1 MTAYE
6 IGKNSLML
14 NDTGISQVIDTLTY
28 VSGKLVEQKF
38 YEIPFEDYVPTV
50 LGEGAF
56 SDEMLYYTNYADSEG
71 FETGLVS
78 NTGRTASLEQVDT
91 HYEAIK
97 GKPIFWAKKTNYTV
111 LELRQAMKM
120 QNLPSLIER
129 RERVRQK
136 EWQLGI
142 QKVAFL
148 GCNGQAGLLNS
159 TASGV
164 TTDTTSLTGFLKGIA
179 DSALNSFV
187 GSIIGSYLNATQ
199 GTILPD
205 TFVIPLTDFAG
216 LGATVSSSFPIK
228 SRMDF
233 LLDAFKGA
241 TGNANFKILPCFY
254 CDKAKFDGA
263 NNVYALYSR
272 DEENLVYNINVD
284 YTVTQFASKDNFN
297 WESAGYGQF
306 TPVVIKRPQ
315 SIYYLK
321 HTA

>member
-1 MTAYE
+1 MATYE

-14 NDTGISQVIDTLTY
+14 NDTGLSQVIDTLTY

-38 YEIPFEDYVPTV
+38 YEIPFEQYVPTV

-56 SDEMLYYTNYADSEG
+56 SDLMLYYTNFADSEG

-78 NTGRTASLEQVDT
+78 NTGRTASLEAVDT
-91 HYEAIK
+91 HYESIEA
-97 GKPIFWAKKTNYTV
+97 KPIFWAKKTNYTV
-111 LELRQAMKM
+111 LELKQAMKM
-120 QNLPSLIER
+120 QNLPSLIEQ
-129 RERVRQK
+129 REKVRQK

-148 GCNGQAGLLNS
+148 GCNGQAGLLNNS
-159 TASGV
+159 SV
-164 TTDTTSLTGFLKGIA
+164 TVDTTSLTGFLSGIT
-179 DSALNSFV
+179 DSALNTFV
-187 GSIIGSYLNATQ
+187 AGIVGSYLSNTN

-254 CDKAKFDGA
+254 CDKAKYDGT

-284 YTVTQFASKDNFN
+284 YTVTHFASRDNFN
-297 WESAGYGQF
+297 YESAGYGQF
-306 TPVVIKRPQ
+306 TPVVLKRPQ
-315 SIYYLK
+315 SVYYLK

>member
-1 MTAYE
+1 MATYE

-14 NDTGISQVIDTLTY
+14 NDTGLSQVIDTLTY

-38 YEIPFEDYVPTV
+38 YEIPFEQYVPTV

-56 SDEMLYYTNYADSEG
+56 SDLMLYYTNFADSEG

-78 NTGRTASLEQVDT
+78 NTGRTASLEAVDT
-91 HYEAIK
+91 HYESIEA
-97 GKPIFWAKKTNYTV
+97 KPIFWAKKTNYTV
-111 LELRQAMKM
+111 LELKQAMKM
-120 QNLPSLIER
+120 QNLPSLIEQ
-129 RERVRQK
+129 REKVRQK

-148 GCNGQAGLLNS
+148 GCNGQAGLLNNS
-159 TASGV
+159 SV
-164 TTDTTSLTGFLKGIA
+164 TVDTTSLTGFLSGIT
-179 DSALNSFV
+179 DSALNTFV
-187 GSIIGSYLNATQ
+187 AGIIGSYLSNTN

-254 CDKAKFDGA
+254 CDKAKYDGT
-263 NNVYALYSR
+263 NNLYALYSR

-297 WESAGYGQF
+297 YESAGYGQF
-306 TPVVIKRPQ
+306 TPVVLKRPQ
-315 SIYYLK
+315 SVYYLK

>member
-1 MTAYE
+1 MATYE

-14 NDTGISQVIDTLTY
+14 NDTGLSQVIDTLTY

-38 YEIPFEDYVPTV
+38 YEIPFEQYVPTV

-56 SDEMLYYTNYADSEG
+56 SDLMLYYTNFADSEG

-78 NTGRTASLEQVDT
+78 NTGRTASLEAVDT
-91 HYEAIK
+91 HYESIEA
-97 GKPIFWAKKTNYTV
+97 KPIFWAKKTNYTV
-111 LELRQAMKM
+111 LELKQAMKM
-120 QNLPSLIER
+120 QNLPSLIEQ
-129 RERVRQK
+129 REKVRQK

-148 GCNGQAGLLNS
+148 GCNGQAGLLNNS
-159 TASGV
+159 NV
-164 TTDTTSLTGFLKGIA
+164 TVDTTSLTGLLSGITS
-179 DSALNSFV
+179 SALNTFV
-187 GSIIGSYLNATQ
+187 SGIIGSYLANTN
-199 GTILPD
+199 GVMLPD
-205 TFVIPLTDFAG
+205 TFVIPLKDFAG
-216 LGATVSSSFPIK
+216 LGSTVDSSFPIK

-254 CDKAKFDGA
+254 CDKANYDGT
-263 NNVYALYSR
+263 NNVYALYNR

-284 YTVTQFASKDNFN
+284 YTVTQFASRDNFN
-297 WESAGYGQF
+297 YESAGYGQF
-306 TPVVIKRPQ
+306 TPVVFKRPQ
-315 SIYYLK
+315 SVYYLK

>member
-1 MTAYE
+1 MATYE

-14 NDTGISQVIDTLTY
+14 NDTGLSQVIDTLTY

-38 YEIPFEDYVPTV
+38 YEIPFEQYVPTV

-56 SDEMLYYTNYADSEG
+56 SDLMLYYTNFADSEG

-78 NTGRTASLEQVDT
+78 NTGRTASLEAVDT
-91 HYEAIK
+91 HYESIEA
-97 GKPIFWAKKTNYTV
+97 KPIFWAKKTNYTV
-111 LELRQAMKM
+111 LELKQAMKM
-120 QNLPSLIER
+120 QNLPSLIEQ
-129 RERVRQK
+129 REKVRQK

-148 GCNGQAGLLNS
+148 GCNGQAGLLNNS
-159 TASGV
+159 NV
-164 TTDTTSLTGFLKGIA
+164 TVDTTSLTGFLSGIT
-179 DSALNSFV
+179 DSALNTFV
-187 GSIIGSYLNATQ
+187 AGIVGSYLSNTS

-254 CDKAKFDGA
+254 CDKAKFDGT

-297 WESAGYGQF
+297 YESAGYGQF
-306 TPVVIKRPQ
+306 TPVVLKRPQ
-315 SIYYLK
+315 SVYYLK

>member
-1 MTAYE
+1 MATYE

-14 NDTGISQVIDTLTY
+14 NDTGLSQVIDTLTY

-38 YEIPFEDYVPTV
+38 YEIPFEQYVPTV

-56 SDEMLYYTNYADSEG
+56 SDLMLYYTNFADSEG

-78 NTGRTASLEQVDT
+78 NTGRTASLEAVDT
-91 HYEAIK
+91 HYESIEA
-97 GKPIFWAKKTNYTV
+97 KPIFWAKKTNYTV
-111 LELRQAMKM
+111 LELKQAMKM
-120 QNLPSLIER
+120 QNLPSLIEQ
-129 RERVRQK
+129 REKVRQK

-148 GCNGQAGLLNS
+148 GCNGQAGLLNNGS
-159 TASGV
+159 VVVDS
-164 TTDTTSLTGFLKGIA
+164 TSLTGFLSGIT
-179 DSALNSFV
+179 DSALNTFV
-187 GSIIGSYLNATQ
+187 AGIIGSYLSNTS

-254 CDKAKFDGA
+254 CDKAKYDGT

-284 YTVTQFASKDNFN
+284 YTVTQFASRDNFN
-297 WESAGYGQF
+297 YESAGYGQF
-306 TPVVIKRPQ
+306 TPVVLKRPQ
-315 SIYYLK
+315 SMYYLK

>member
-1 MTAYE
+1 MATYE

-14 NDTGISQVIDTLTY
+14 NDTGLSQVIDTLTY

-38 YEIPFEDYVPTV
+38 YEIPFEQYVPTV

-56 SDEMLYYTNYADSEG
+56 SDLMLYYTNFADSEG

-78 NTGRTASLEQVDT
+78 NTGRTASLEAVDT
-91 HYEAIK
+91 HYESIEA
-97 GKPIFWAKKTNYTV
+97 KPIFWAKKTNYTV
-111 LELRQAMKM
+111 LELKQAMKM
-120 QNLPSLIER
+120 QNLPSLIEQ
-129 RERVRQK
+129 REKVRQK

-148 GCNGQAGLLNS
+148 GCNGQAGLLNNS
-159 TASGV
+159 SV
-164 TTDTTSLTGFLKGIA
+164 TVDTTSLTGFLSGIS
-179 DSALNSFV
+179 DSALNTFV
-187 GSIIGSYLNATQ
+187 AGIVGSYLSNTN

-254 CDKAKFDGA
+254 CDKAKFDGT

-297 WESAGYGQF
+297 YESAGYGQF
-306 TPVVIKRPQ
+306 TPVVLKRPQ
-315 SIYYLK
+315 SVYYLK

>member
-1 MTAYE
+1 MATYE

-14 NDTGISQVIDTLTY
+14 NDAGLSQVIDTLTY

-38 YEIPFEDYVPTV
+38 YEIPFEQYVPTV

-56 SDEMLYYTNYADSEG
+56 SDLMLYYTNFADSEG

-78 NTGRTASLEQVDT
+78 NTGRTASLEAVDT
-91 HYEAIK
+91 HYESIEA
-97 GKPIFWAKKTNYTV
+97 KPIFWAKKTNYTV
-111 LELRQAMKM
+111 LELKQAMKM
-120 QNLPSLIER
+120 QNLPSLIEQ
-129 RERVRQK
+129 REKVRQK

-148 GCNGQAGLLNS
+148 GCNGQAGLLNNS
-159 TASGV
+159 SV
-164 TTDTTSLTGFLKGIA
+164 TVDTTSLTGFLSGIT
-179 DSALNSFV
+179 DSALNTFV
-187 GSIIGSYLNATQ
+187 AGIIGSYLSNTN

-254 CDKAKFDGA
+254 CDKAKYDGT
-263 NNVYALYSR
+263 NNLYALYSR

-297 WESAGYGQF
+297 YESAGYGQF
-306 TPVVIKRPQ
+306 TPVVLKRPQ
-315 SIYYLK
+315 SVYYLK

>member
-1 MTAYE
+1 MATYE

-14 NDTGISQVIDTLTY
+14 NDTGLSQVIDTLTY

-38 YEIPFEDYVPTV
+38 YEIPFEQYVPTV

-56 SDEMLYYTNYADSEG
+56 SDLMLYYTNFADSEG

-78 NTGRTASLEQVDT
+78 NTGRTASLEAVDT
-91 HYEAIK
+91 HYESIEA
-97 GKPIFWAKKTNYTV
+97 KPIFWAKKTNYTV
-111 LELRQAMKM
+111 LELKQAMKM
-120 QNLPSLIER
+120 QNLPSLIEQ
-129 RERVRQK
+129 REKVRQK

-148 GCNGQAGLLNS
+148 GCNGQAGLLNNS
-159 TASGV
+159 SV
-164 TTDTTSLTGFLKGIA
+164 TVDTTSLTGFLSGIT
-179 DSALNSFV
+179 DSALNTFV
-187 GSIIGSYLNATQ
+187 AGIIGSYLSNTN

-254 CDKAKFDGA
+254 CDKAKYDGT
-263 NNVYALYSR
+263 NNLYALYSR

-284 YTVTQFASKDNFN
+284 YTVTQFASRDNFN
-297 WESAGYGQF
+297 YESAGYGQF
-306 TPVVIKRPQ
+306 TPVVLKRPQ
-315 SIYYLK
+315 SVYYLK

>member
-1 MTAYE
+1 MATYE

-14 NDTGISQVIDTLTY
+14 NDTGLSQVIDTLTY

-38 YEIPFEDYVPTV
+38 YEIPFEQYVPTV

-56 SDEMLYYTNYADSEG
+56 SDLMLYYTNFADSEG

-78 NTGRTASLEQVDT
+78 NTGRTASLEAVDT
-91 HYEAIK
+91 HYESIEA
-97 GKPIFWAKKTNYTV
+97 KPIFWAKKTNYTV
-111 LELRQAMKM
+111 LELKQAMKM
-120 QNLPSLIER
+120 QNLPSLIEQ
-129 RERVRQK
+129 REKVRQK

-148 GCNGQAGLLNS
+148 GCNGQAGLLNNS
-159 TASGV
+159 SV
-164 TTDTTSLTGFLKGIA
+164 TVDTTSLTGFLSGIT
-179 DSALNSFV
+179 DSALNTFV
-187 GSIIGSYLNATQ
+187 AGIIGSYLSNTN

-254 CDKAKFDGA
+254 CDKAKYDGT

-284 YTVTQFASKDNFN
+284 YTVTQFASRDNFN
-297 WESAGYGQF
+297 YESAGYGQF
-306 TPVVIKRPQ
+306 TPVVLKRPQ
-315 SIYYLK
+315 SVYYLK

>member
-1 MTAYE
+1 MATYE

-14 NDTGISQVIDTLTY
+14 NDAGLSQVIDTLTY

-38 YEIPFEDYVPTV
+38 YEIPFEQYVPTV

-56 SDEMLYYTNYADSEG
+56 SDLMLYYTNFADSEG

-78 NTGRTASLEQVDT
+78 NTGRTASLEAVDT
-91 HYEAIK
+91 HYESIEA
-97 GKPIFWAKKTNYTV
+97 KPIFWAKKTNYTV
-111 LELRQAMKM
+111 LELKQAMKM
-120 QNLPSLIER
+120 QNLPSLIEQ
-129 RERVRQK
+129 REKVRQK

-148 GCNGQAGLLNS
+148 GCNGQAGLLNNS
-159 TASGV
+159 NV
-164 TTDTTSLTGFLKGIA
+164 TVDTTSLTGLLSGITS
-179 DSALNSFV
+179 SALNTFV
-187 GSIIGSYLNATQ
+187 SSIIGSYLSNTN
-199 GTILPD
+199 GVMLPD
-205 TFVIPLTDFAG
+205 TFVIPLKDFAG
-216 LGATVSSSFPIK
+216 LGSTVDASFPIK

-254 CDKAKFDGA
+254 CDKANYDGT
-263 NNVYALYSR
+263 NNVYALYNR

-284 YTVTQFASKDNFN
+284 YTVTQFASRDNFN
-297 WESAGYGQF
+297 YESAGYGQF
-306 TPVVIKRPQ
+306 TPVVFKRPQ
-315 SIYYLK
+315 SVYYLK

>member
-1 MTAYE
+1 MATYE

-14 NDTGISQVIDTLTY
+14 NDTGLSQVIDTLTY

-38 YEIPFEDYVPTV
+38 YEIPFEQYVPTV

-56 SDEMLYYTNYADSEG
+56 SDLMLYYTNFADSEG

-78 NTGRTASLEQVDT
+78 NTGRTASLEAVDT
-91 HYEAIK
+91 HYESIEA
-97 GKPIFWAKKTNYTV
+97 KPIFWAKKTNYTV
-111 LELRQAMKM
+111 LELKQAMKM
-120 QNLPSLIER
+120 QNLPSLIEQ
-129 RERVRQK
+129 REKVRQK

-148 GCNGQAGLLNS
+148 GCNGQAGLLNNS
-159 TASGV
+159 SV
-164 TTDTTSLTGFLKGIA
+164 TVDTTSLTGFLSSIS
-179 DSALNSFV
+179 DSALNTFV
-187 GSIIGSYLNATQ
+187 AGIVGSYLSNTN

-254 CDKAKFDGA
+254 CDKAKYDGT

-284 YTVTQFASKDNFN
+284 YTVTQFASRDNFN
-297 WESAGYGQF
+297 YESAGYGQF
-306 TPVVIKRPQ
+306 TPVVLKRPQ
-315 SIYYLK
+315 SVYYLK

>member
-1 MTAYE
+1 MATYE

-14 NDTGISQVIDTLTY
+14 NDTGLSQVIDTLTY

-38 YEIPFEDYVPTV
+38 YEIPFEQYVPTV

-56 SDEMLYYTNYADSEG
+56 SDLMLYYTNFADSEG

-78 NTGRTASLEQVDT
+78 NTGRTASLEAVDT
-91 HYEAIK
+91 HYESIEA
-97 GKPIFWAKKTNYTV
+97 KPIFWAKKTNYTV
-111 LELRQAMKM
+111 LELKQAMKM
-120 QNLPSLIER
+120 QNLPSLIEQ
-129 RERVRQK
+129 REKVRQK

-148 GCNGQAGLLNS
+148 GCNGQAGLLNNS
-159 TASGV
+159 NV
-164 TTDTTSLTGFLKGIA
+164 TVDTTSLTGLLSGIA
-179 DSALNSFV
+179 SSALNTFV
-187 GSIIGSYLNATQ
+187 SSIIGSYLANTN
-199 GTILPD
+199 GVMLPD
-205 TFVIPLTDFAG
+205 TFVIPLKDFAG
-216 LGATVSSSFPIK
+216 LGSTVDSSFPIK

-254 CDKAKFDGA
+254 CDKANYDGT
-263 NNVYALYSR
+263 NNVYALYNR

-284 YTVTQFASKDNFN
+284 YTVTQFASRDNFN
-297 WESAGYGQF
+297 YESAGYGQF
-306 TPVVIKRPQ
+306 TPVVFKRPQ
-315 SIYYLK
+315 SVYYLK

>member
-148 GCNGQAGLLNS
+148 GCQGQPGLLNNS
-159 TASGV
+159 AITA
-164 TTDTTSLTGFLKGIA
+164 DTASLTGFLSGITS
-179 DSALNSFV
+179 SALNTFV
-187 GSIIGSYLNATQ
+187 SGIIGSYLANTS

-205 TFVIPLTDFAG
+205 TFVIPLKDYAG
-216 LGATVSSSFPIK
+216 LGSTVDSSFPIK

-241 TGNANFKILPCFY
+241 TGNANFKILPCYY
-254 CDKAKFDGA
+254 CDKANFDGT
-263 NNVYALYSR
+263 NNAYALYHR
-272 DEENLVYNINVD
+272 DEEDLVYNINVD

-306 TPVVIKRPQ
+306 TPVVFKRPQ
-315 SIYYLK
+315 SVYYLT

>member
-1 MTAYE
+1 MATYE

-14 NDTGISQVIDTLTY
+14 NDTGLSQVIDTLTY

-38 YEIPFEDYVPTV
+38 YEIPFEQYVPTV

-56 SDEMLYYTNYADSEG
+56 SDLMLYYTNFADSEG

-78 NTGRTASLEQVDT
+78 NTGRTASLEAVDT
-91 HYEAIK
+91 HYESIEA
-97 GKPIFWAKKTNYTV
+97 KPIFWAKKTNYTV
-111 LELRQAMKM
+111 LELKQAMKM
-120 QNLPSLIER
+120 QNLPSLIEQ
-129 RERVRQK
+129 REKVRQK

-148 GCNGQAGLLNS
+148 GCNGQAGLLNNS
-159 TASGV
+159 SV
-164 TTDTTSLTGFLKGIA
+164 VVDSTSLTGFLSGIS
-179 DSALNSFV
+179 DSALNTFV
-187 GSIIGSYLNATQ
+187 SGIIGSYLSNTS

-254 CDKAKFDGA
+254 CDKAKYDGT

-297 WESAGYGQF
+297 YESAGYGQF
-306 TPVVIKRPQ
+306 TPVVLKRPQ
-315 SIYYLK
+315 SVYYLK

>member
-1 MTAYE
+1 MATYE

-14 NDTGISQVIDTLTY
+14 NDTGLSQVIDTLTY

-38 YEIPFEDYVPTV
+38 YEIPFEQYVPTV

-56 SDEMLYYTNYADSEG
+56 SDLMLYYTNFADSEG

-78 NTGRTASLEQVDT
+78 NTGRTASLEAVDT
-91 HYEAIK
+91 HYESIEA
-97 GKPIFWAKKTNYTV
+97 KPIFWAKKTNYTV
-111 LELRQAMKM
+111 LELKQAMKM
-120 QNLPSLIER
+120 QNLPSLIEQ
-129 RERVRQK
+129 REKVRQK

-148 GCNGQAGLLNS
+148 GCNGQAGLLNNS
-159 TASGV
+159 SV
-164 TTDTTSLTGFLKGIA
+164 TVDTTSLTGFLSGIT
-179 DSALNSFV
+179 DSALNTFV
-187 GSIIGSYLNATQ
+187 AGIIGSYLSNTS

-254 CDKAKFDGA
+254 CDKAKYDGT

-284 YTVTQFASKDNFN
+284 YTVTQFASRDNFN
-297 WESAGYGQF
+297 YESAGYGQF
-306 TPVVIKRPQ
+306 TPVVLKRPQ
-315 SIYYLK
+315 SVYYLK

>member
-1 MTAYE
+1 MATYE

-14 NDTGISQVIDTLTY
+14 NDTGLSQVIDTLTY

-38 YEIPFEDYVPTV
+38 YEIPFEQYVPTV

-56 SDEMLYYTNYADSEG
+56 SDLMLYYTNFADSEG

-78 NTGRTASLEQVDT
+78 NTGRTASLEAVDT
-91 HYEAIK
+91 HYESIEA
-97 GKPIFWAKKTNYTV
+97 KPIFWAKKTNYTV
-111 LELRQAMKM
+111 LELKQAMKM
-120 QNLPSLIER
+120 QNLPSLIEQ
-129 RERVRQK
+129 REKVRQK

-148 GCNGQAGLLNS
+148 GCNGQAGLLNNS
-159 TASGV
+159 NV
-164 TTDTTSLTGFLKGIA
+164 TVDTTSLTGLLSGIA
-179 DSALNSFV
+179 SSALNTFV
-187 GSIIGSYLNATQ
+187 SGIIGSYLANTN
-199 GTILPD
+199 GVMLPD
-205 TFVIPLTDFAG
+205 TFVIPLKDFAG
-216 LGATVSSSFPIK
+216 LGSTVDSSFPIK

-254 CDKAKFDGA
+254 CDKANYDGT
-263 NNVYALYSR
+263 NNVYALYNR

-284 YTVTQFASKDNFN
+284 YTVTQFASRDNFN
-297 WESAGYGQF
+297 YESAGYGQF
-306 TPVVIKRPQ
+306 TPVVFKRPQ
-315 SIYYLK
+315 SVYYLK

>member
-1 MTAYE
+1 MATYE

-14 NDTGISQVIDTLTY
+14 NDAGLSQVIDTLTY

-38 YEIPFEDYVPTV
+38 YEIPFEQYVPTV

-56 SDEMLYYTNYADSEG
+56 SDLMLYYTNFADSEG

-78 NTGRTASLEQVDT
+78 NTGRTASLEAVDT
-91 HYEAIK
+91 HYESIEA
-97 GKPIFWAKKTNYTV
+97 KPIFWAKKTNYTV
-111 LELRQAMKM
+111 LELKQAMKM
-120 QNLPSLIER
+120 QNLPSLIEQ
-129 RERVRQK
+129 REKVRQK

-148 GCNGQAGLLNS
+148 GCNGQAGLLNNS
-159 TASGV
+159 NV
-164 TTDTTSLTGFLKGIA
+164 TVDTTSLTGLLSGITS
-179 DSALNSFV
+179 SALNTFV
-187 GSIIGSYLNATQ
+187 SSIIGSYLANTN
-199 GTILPD
+199 GVMLPD
-205 TFVIPLTDFAG
+205 TFVIPLKDFAG
-216 LGATVSSSFPIK
+216 LGSTVDASFPIK

-254 CDKAKFDGA
+254 CDKANYDGT
-263 NNVYALYSR
+263 NNVYALYNR

-284 YTVTQFASKDNFN
+284 YTVTQFASRDNFN
-297 WESAGYGQF
+297 YESAGYGQF
-306 TPVVIKRPQ
+306 TPVVFKRPQ
-315 SIYYLK
+315 SVYYLK

>member
-1 MTAYE
+1 MATYE

-14 NDTGISQVIDTLTY
+14 NDTGLSQVIDTLTY

-38 YEIPFEDYVPTV
+38 YEIPFEQYVPTV

-56 SDEMLYYTNYADSEG
+56 SDLMLYYTNFADSEG

-78 NTGRTASLEQVDT
+78 NTGRTASLEAVDT
-91 HYEAIK
+91 HYESIEA
-97 GKPIFWAKKTNYTV
+97 KPIFWAKKTNYTV
-111 LELRQAMKM
+111 LELKQAMKM
-120 QNLPSLIER
+120 QNLPSLIEQ
-129 RERVRQK
+129 REKVRQK

-148 GCNGQAGLLNS
+148 GCNGQAGLLNNS
-159 TASGV
+159 NV
-164 TTDTTSLTGFLKGIA
+164 TVDTTSLTGFLNGIS
-179 DSALNSFV
+179 DSALNTFV
-187 GSIIGSYLNATQ
+187 AGIIGSYLSNTN

-254 CDKAKFDGA
+254 CDKAKYDGT

-284 YTVTQFASKDNFN
+284 YTVTQFASRDNFN
-297 WESAGYGQF
+297 YESAGYGQF
-306 TPVVIKRPQ
+306 TPVVLKRPQ
-315 SIYYLK
+315 SVYYLK

>member
-1 MTAYE
+1 MATYE

-14 NDTGISQVIDTLTY
+14 NDTGLSQVIDTLTY

-38 YEIPFEDYVPTV
+38 YEIPFEQYVPTV

-56 SDEMLYYTNYADSEG
+56 SDLMLYYTNFADSEG

-78 NTGRTASLEQVDT
+78 NTGRTASLEAVDT
-91 HYEAIK
+91 HYESIEA
-97 GKPIFWAKKTNYTV
+97 KPIFWAKKTNYTV
-111 LELRQAMKM
+111 LELKQAMKM
-120 QNLPSLIER
+120 QNLPSLIEQ
-129 RERVRQK
+129 REKVRQK

-148 GCNGQAGLLNS
+148 GCNGQAGLLNNS
-159 TASGV
+159 SV
-164 TTDTTSLTGFLKGIA
+164 TVDTTSLTGFLSGIS
-179 DSALNSFV
+179 DSALNTFV
-187 GSIIGSYLNATQ
+187 AGIVGSYLSNTS

-254 CDKAKFDGA
+254 CDKAKFDGT

-297 WESAGYGQF
+297 YESAGYGQF
-306 TPVVIKRPQ
+306 TPVVLKRPQ
-315 SIYYLK
+315 SVYYLK

>member
-1 MTAYE
+1 MATYE

-14 NDTGISQVIDTLTY
+14 NDTGLSQVIDTLTY

-38 YEIPFEDYVPTV
+38 YEIPFEQYVPTV

-56 SDEMLYYTNYADSEG
+56 SDLMLYYTNFADSEG

-78 NTGRTASLEQVDT
+78 NTGRTASLEAVDT
-91 HYEAIK
+91 HYESIEA
-97 GKPIFWAKKTNYTV
+97 KPIFWAKKTNYTV
-111 LELRQAMKM
+111 LELKQAMKM
-120 QNLPSLIER
+120 QNLPSLIEQ
-129 RERVRQK
+129 REKVRQK

-148 GCNGQAGLLNS
+148 GCNGQAGLLNNS
-159 TASGV
+159 SV
-164 TTDTTSLTGFLKGIA
+164 TVDTTSLTGFLSGIT
-179 DSALNSFV
+179 DSALNTFV
-187 GSIIGSYLNATQ
+187 AGIVGSYLSNTN

-254 CDKAKFDGA
+254 CDKAKYDGT
-263 NNVYALYSR
+263 NNLYALYSR

-284 YTVTQFASKDNFN
+284 YTVTQFASRDNFN
-297 WESAGYGQF
+297 YESAGYGQF
-306 TPVVIKRPQ
+306 TPVVLKRPQ
-315 SIYYLK
+315 SVYYLK

>member
-1 MTAYE
+1 MATYE

-14 NDTGISQVIDTLTY
+14 NDTGLSQVIDTLTY

-38 YEIPFEDYVPTV
+38 YEIPFEQYVPTV

-56 SDEMLYYTNYADSEG
+56 SDLMLYYTNFADSEG

-78 NTGRTASLEQVDT
+78 NTGRTASLEAVDT
-91 HYEAIK
+91 HYESIEA
-97 GKPIFWAKKTNYTV
+97 KPIFWAKKTNYTV
-111 LELRQAMKM
+111 LELKQAMKM
-120 QNLPSLIER
+120 QNLPSLIEQ
-129 RERVRQK
+129 REKVRQK

-148 GCNGQAGLLNS
+148 GCNGQAGLLNNS
-159 TASGV
+159 SV
-164 TTDTTSLTGFLKGIA
+164 TVDTTSLTGFLSGIT
-179 DSALNSFV
+179 DSALNTFV
-187 GSIIGSYLNATQ
+187 AGIVGSYLSNTN

-254 CDKAKFDGA
+254 CDKAKYDGT
-263 NNVYALYSR
+263 NNLYALYSR

-297 WESAGYGQF
+297 YESAGYGQF
-306 TPVVIKRPQ
+306 TPVVLKRPQ
-315 SIYYLK
+315 SVYYLK